1 LRAIPRVE
9 MDVELNEEQTEYREV
24 FKLFVDDKGTITTK
38 LAGVLRYLGTNP
50 TNAELALVEQEI
62 GDNPVDFPKFLHL
75 ITQQKKKE
83 ASVREELLQAFKI
96 FDKNNTGGV
105 SRQELRLVLIS
116 IGEPLTEDEIDEMIK
131 EAEIKDGNILYE
143 DFIKM
148 LLSK

>member
-1 LRAIPRVE
+1 
-9 MDVELNEEQTEYREV
+9 MDAELNEEQTEYREV
-24 FKLFVDDKGTITTK
+24 FKLFADDKGTIKTK
-38 LAGVLRYLGTNP
+38 LAGDLLRYLGTNP

-96 FDKNNTGGV
+96 FDKSNTGGV

-131 EAEIKDGNILYE
+131 EAEIKDGNIVYE